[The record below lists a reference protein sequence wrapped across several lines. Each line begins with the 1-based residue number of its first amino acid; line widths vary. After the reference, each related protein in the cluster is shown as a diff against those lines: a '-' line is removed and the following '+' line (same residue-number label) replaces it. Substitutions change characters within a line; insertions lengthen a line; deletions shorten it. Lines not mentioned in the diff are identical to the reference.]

1 MKTSALVTA
10 RNHRPHTAKV
20 LAHAIGF
27 GILVGLAVLI
37 GQLLWARIMPQARP
51 IDLASLPT
59 CFAAVMA
66 AVIAYCEAR
75 WPERT
80 LGFLGRAAS
89 PVLLGVV
96 VVLALVAGA

>member
-1 MKTSALVTA
+1 MKISALAPSRT
-10 RNHRPHTAKV
+10 HRPHTAKLV
-20 LAHAIGF
+20 AHAAGF
-27 GILVGLAVLI
+27 GILVGIAVVL
-37 GQLLWARIMPQARP
+37 GQLLWSRLMPQARP

-66 AVIAYCEAR
+66 GVVAYCEAR

-89 PVLLGVV
+89 PVLLGMVL
-96 VVLALVAGA
+96 VLAVVAAA